1 MGACNILVI
10 CTFGNVV
17 VLFTTRGNV
26 DMTPP
31 IELSKAMNESV
42 IWKVLFCF
50 DEARLEK
57 NFHSRELSLEQS
69 GTDKQKQ
76 LGRRICGSPNP
87 EPAPEKMSTPNPE
100 SGVRISGAWEY
111 QIVPNFIFLIAT
123 K

>member
-42 IWKVLFCF
+42 I
-50 DEARLEK
+50 
-57 NFHSRELSLEQS
+57 
-69 GTDKQKQ
+69 
-76 LGRRICGSPNP
+76 
-87 EPAPEKMSTPNPE
+87 
-100 SGVRISGAWEY
+100 
-111 QIVPNFIFLIAT
+111 
-123 K
+123 